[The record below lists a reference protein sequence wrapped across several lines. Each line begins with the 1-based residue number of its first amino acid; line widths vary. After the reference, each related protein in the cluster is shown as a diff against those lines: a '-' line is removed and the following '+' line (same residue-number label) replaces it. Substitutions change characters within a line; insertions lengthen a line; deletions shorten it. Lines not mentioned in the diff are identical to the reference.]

1 MKVKLYG
8 IKSYMKWMGEYYGT
22 VGNNFY
28 YDNSELL
35 DKNNRFDII
44 KNLYPKVYKNE
55 LYRRISD
62 NKNVLLKTY
71 DTPHLTNVIVKT
83 EKVLLKETD
92 IQKDVL
98 ENNREYSYG
107 YYTFSDSP
115 IYDFKDGCYVLNVGC
130 IENVQLNNKE
140 DVIADFNYIVESIN
154 QLNDETKSEIE
165 KIKSQYN
172 CHHKNS
178 ISIFT
183 KIKNLFKN
191 K

>member
-1 MKVKLYG
+1 M
-8 IKSYMKWMGEYYGT
+8 T
-22 VGNNFY
+22 
-28 YDNSELL
+28 
-35 DKNNRFDII
+35 
-44 KNLYPKVYKNE
+44 
-55 LYRRISD
+55 
-62 NKNVLLKTY
+62 
-71 DTPHLTNVIVKT
+71 
-83 EKVLLKETD
+83 
-92 IQKDVL
+92 
-98 ENNREYSYG
+98 NNREYSYG
-107 YYTFSDSP
+107 DYTFSTSP
-115 IYDFKDGCYVLNVGC
+115 IYDFKDECYVLNVGC

-140 DVIADFNYIVESIN
+140 DIMADFNYIVESIN